1 MTDHQPDD
9 ASPPPPQVIVIGRA
23 NIDITVRTPRRPQP
37 GRTTFA
43 SAPATTTAGG
53 KSLNQAR
60 AATGAGARTTLV
72 ANAGTDEWGTFLR
85 RALTDAGVDV
95 SYFRLI
101 PSAPTGVAIVEVTPD
116 AENHIVLA
124 LSPATE
130 LTADQ
135 VREALRRLHAP
146 TVLTQLDLPPDAVDA
161 VLQHHRAETLIGNLV
176 PHPTLGS
183 AVLAALDLFVCNEHE
198 AAAILGRHHADPTIA
213 AQELRG
219 LGPRAAVVTAGARGA
234 AYSTAEYTK
243 QVPAP
248 QVHATDTTGAGDHFL
263 GTLTAR
269 LTQNTPL
276 GQAIVDAVTVATAVV
291 GGD

>member
-1 MTDHQPDD
+1 MTDHQPDETY
-9 ASPPPPQVIVIGRA
+9 SSPPQVIVVGRA
-23 NIDITVRTPRRPQP
+23 NIDITVRTPQRPQP

-60 AATGAGARTTLV
+60 AAAGAGARTTLV

-95 SYFRLI
+95 SYFQLV

-130 LTADQ
+130 LTADH
-135 VREALRRLHAP
+135 VCEALRRLQAP
-146 TVLTQLDLPPDAVDA
+146 TVLTQLDLPPDAVNA
-161 VLQHHRAETLIGNLV
+161 VIRHRRAQTLIGNLV
-176 PHPTLGS
+176 PHAALGS
-183 AVLAALDLFVCNEHE
+183 SVLAALDLFVCNEHE

-213 AQELRG
+213 AQELRE
-219 LGPRAAVVTAGARGA
+219 LGSRAAVVTAGARGA
-234 AYSTAEYTK
+234 AYSTAEHTLL
-243 QVPAP
+243 VPAP
-248 QVHATDTTGAGDHFL
+248 HVHATDTTGAGDHFL
-263 GTLTAR
+263 GTLAAR

-276 GQAIVDAVTVATAVV
+276 GQAVADAVSAATAVV
-291 GGD
+291 RA

>member
-1 MTDHQPDD
+1 MTDHQPDET
-9 ASPPPPQVIVIGRA
+9 SPSPPQVIVVGRA

-60 AATGAGARTTLV
+60 AAAGAGARTTLV

-95 SYFRLI
+95 SYFQLI

-135 VREALRRLHAP
+135 VRDALRRLHAP

-161 VLQHHRAETLIGNLV
+161 VLQHHRAETLIGNLI
-176 PHPTLGS
+176 PHPALGS

-198 AAAILGRHHADPTIA
+198 AAAILGRHHAEPTTA

-219 LGPRAAVVTAGARGA
+219 LGTRAAVVTAGARGA
-234 AYSTAEYTK
+234 AYSTAEHARLI
-243 QVPAP
+243 PAP
-248 QVHATDTTGAGDHFL
+248 QVHAIDTTGAGDHFL
-263 GTLTAR
+263 GTLAAR
-269 LTQNTPL
+269 LTQNIPL

>member
-1 MTDHQPDD
+1 MTDHQPDET
-9 ASPPPPQVIVIGRA
+9 SPSPPQVIVVGRA
-23 NIDITVRTPRRPQP
+23 NIDITVRIPRRPQP

-60 AATGAGARTTLV
+60 ATAGAGARTTLV
-72 ANAGTDEWGTFLR
+72 ANAGTDDWGTFLR

-95 SYFRLI
+95 SFFQLI

-135 VREALRRLHAP
+135 VRDALRRLHAP

-183 AVLAALDLFVCNEHE
+183 AVLTALDLFVCNEHE
-198 AAAILGRHHADPTIA
+198 AAAILGRHHVEPTIA
-213 AQELRG
+213 AQELRE

-234 AYSTAEYTK
+234 AYSTAEQTK
-243 QVPAP
+243 LVPAP
-248 QVHATDTTGAGDHFL
+248 QVHATDTTGAGDQFL
-263 GTLTAR
+263 GTLAAR

-276 GQAIVDAVTVATAVV
+276 GQAITDAVNAATAVV